1 MIKILNYVGF
11 FFGLLPFIAA
21 CINYKNLNKTLKI
34 VAVFFLIAFFV
45 DFLSWLRYLKLVIKI
60 ENNHPFLY
68 LSIIIN
74 VVFYTII
81 YYRSFQITALKKFTI
96 FAGTTVLTAIL
107 IFIFKY
113 NIWSY
118 PSWENTMLCF
128 YMIVVSLL
136 YFYQIFQRQE
146 FIEIE
151 KQPLFWINSGVL
163 VYFSFTIFLY
173 MLLDKIQI
181 QDFLII
187 NAITNII
194 SNLLFTIGLSC
205 KPPKTI

>member
-1 MIKILNYVGF
+1 MIKILNYIGF
-11 FFGLLPFIAA
+11 TFGLLPFIAA
-21 CINYKNLNKTLKI
+21 IVNYKNLNKTLKI
-34 VAVFFLIAFFV
+34 AAIFFLIAFFV
-45 DFLSWLRYLKLVIKI
+45 DFLLWLNYLRYIKM

-74 VVFYTII
+74 ITFYTTI
-81 YYRSFQITALKKFTI
+81 YYRSFYINELKKFTI
-96 FAGTTVLTAIL
+96 LAGMAVLTTIL

-113 NIWSY
+113 SIWSY
-118 PSWENTMLCF
+118 PTWENTILCF
-128 YMIVVSLL
+128 YMIVISLL

-163 VYFSFTIFLY
+163 IYFSFTIFLY
-173 MLLDKIQI
+173 MLLKKIQI
-181 QDFLII
+181 KDFLII

-205 KPPKTI
+205 KPPKTT

>member
-1 MIKILNYVGF
+1 MIKILNYAGF
-11 FFGLLPFIAA
+11 AFGLLPFIAA
-21 CINYKNLNKTLKI
+21 CINYKNLNQTLKI
-34 VAVFFLIAFFV
+34 AASFFLIAFFV
-45 DFLSWLRYLKLVIKI
+45 DFLLWLNYLKYIIRI

-74 VVFYTII
+74 IVFYTII
-81 YYRSFQITALKKFTI
+81 YYRSFHIANLKKFTV
-96 FAGTTVLTAIL
+96 FAGVSVLTVIL
-107 IFIFKY
+107 IFIVKY

-118 PSWENTMLCF
+118 PSWENTILCL
-128 YMIVVSLL
+128 YMIIISLL

-151 KQPLFWINSGVL
+151 KQPLFWVNSGVL

-173 MLLDKIQI
+173 MLLDKIQVK
-181 QDFLII
+181 DFLII
-187 NAITNII
+187 NSITNII

-205 KPPKTI
+205 KPPKTT